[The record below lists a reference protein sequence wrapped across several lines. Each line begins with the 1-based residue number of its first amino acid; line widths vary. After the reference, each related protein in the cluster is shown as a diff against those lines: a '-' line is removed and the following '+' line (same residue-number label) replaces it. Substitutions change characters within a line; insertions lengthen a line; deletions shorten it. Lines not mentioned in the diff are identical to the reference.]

1 MVQDFSWKTG
11 AVTLYFEVD
20 AADHVVMKSVRS
32 GEVSRDF
39 ARPLPLA
46 EIMFAGTGHWI
57 ACDSFD
63 SHYCWKGTPVR
74 FI

>member
-32 GEVSRDF
+32 GEVILLVRYRWLRSCLLVLDTG
-39 ARPLPLA
+39 LLA
-46 EIMFAGTGHWI
+46 I
-57 ACDSFD
+57 
-63 SHYCWKGTPVR
+63 V
-74 FI
+74 

>member
-39 ARPLPLA
+39 ARPLPWLRSCLLVLDTGLLA
-46 EIMFAGTGHWI
+46 I
-57 ACDSFD
+57 
-63 SHYCWKGTPVR
+63 V
-74 FI
+74 